1 MEKNT
6 KTSNDVLLLES
17 KNAKLNED
25 INALKI
31 SNQTLTL
38 NIDNLQN
45 QIITLQSEKN
55 SLSKQISNNTQR
67 NSAQSK
73 TNILKN
79 RNELL
84 TKEVNAL
91 KTELAQLKKENEE
104 LNLLKTENQTLKII
118 NGNLANKI
126 EGASTSNG
134 NAEENKM
141 LKATIEEKNSQIAE
155 LKKQNEDWEKEY
167 YNYLKQIDTLQQY
180 IDQVHTENGS
190 IEEINRLK
198 KILTEKNDLI
208 GRLQRQTKIYEE
220 ECNLVMEKESPVD
233 MLKQIEILTSQIK
246 SLQSQLNDLITYD
259 RRIASFDDFI
269 KVIEAIKKNSNDQ
282 SALSKLNYLI
292 DFYKKNNEI
301 IKNSLILEMHK

>member
-1 MEKNT
+1 MKDYVFADKRNLNGKAFAGADNAHNYEHNGHNSAYAADNPAENRNNAHNGAKKCEHIKNHYLVEMITNEFGIRLRNKADYTEKN
-6 KTSNDVLLLES
+6 
-17 KNAKLNED
+17 A
-25 INALKI
+25 
-31 SNQTLTL
+31 
-38 NIDNLQN
+38 
-45 QIITLQSEKN
+45 
-55 SLSKQISNNTQR
+55 
-67 NSAQSK
+67 
-73 TNILKN
+73 
-79 RNELL
+79 
-84 TKEVNAL
+84 
-91 KTELAQLKKENEE
+91 
-104 LNLLKTENQTLKII
+104 
-118 NGNLANKI
+118 
-126 EGASTSNG
+126 
-134 NAEENKM
+134 
-141 LKATIEEKNSQIAE
+141 QIAE

-190 IEEINRLK
+190 IDEINRLK